1 MAVNEQLVLT
11 GVRFFGVLQEAL
23 DWLVRGRAFVN
34 WFRAPMSA
42 SWFVV

>member
-34 WFRAPMSA
+34 C
-42 SWFVV
+42 FVPQCLQAGL